1 MERLEAFYCIWR
13 SIAASEEAARRGGS
27 MSSYRHLEKPPVP
40 FHALD
45 SGRASSMHLEVIAL
59 YGLLLDAA
67 HSLGIAIEDTE
78 KAIDYRIQEA
88 AKREE
93 EAWATERHDQH

>member
-1 MERLEAFYCIWR
+1 
-13 SIAASEEAARRGGS
+13 
-27 MSSYRHLEKPPVP
+27 MSNYRHLEKPPVP

-45 SGRASSMHLEVIAL
+45 NRFAAQVHREIRAL

-67 HSLGIAIEDTE
+67 DSLGISIEDTE

-88 AKREE
+88 RKREE
-93 EAWATERHDQH
+93 K

>member
-1 MERLEAFYCIWR
+1 
-13 SIAASEEAARRGGS
+13 
-27 MSSYRHLEKPPVP
+27 MSNYRHNENPPVP

-45 SGRASSMHLEVIAL
+45 SGLASSMHLEVRAL

-67 HSLGIAIEDTE
+67 DSLGIAIEDTE

-93 EAWATERHDQH
+93 EA